1 MYIVSHTEHFN
12 RWYDWMVTWS
22 NTDKNGLEMCNIG
35 HENSVDDCDETDL
48 GDMLYSGLK
57 EWNWYYYYYYYY
69 Y

>member
-1 MYIVSHTEHFN
+1 
-12 RWYDWMVTWS
+12 MVTWS